1 MDTFQVLVA
10 TQLAI
15 MSHQSQTLKTHS
27 VFSEIVYNISPTK
40 KVTTKGLW
48 YTLYMPDY
56 LLNIRIDF
64 RFFKTLWNEWEWYML
79 SLCCA

>member
-27 VFSEIVYNISPTK
+27 VFSEIVYKISPTK
-40 KVTTKGLW
+40 KVGLW
-48 YTLYMPDY
+48 YTLYMLDY

-64 RFFKTLWNEWEWYML
+64 RFFKTLWNERE
-79 SLCCA
+79 

>member
-40 KVTTKGLW
+40 KVKVCGIHYICL
-48 YTLYMPDY
+48 
-56 LLNIRIDF
+56 IIF
-64 RFFKTLWNEWEWYML
+64 
-79 SLCCA
+79 